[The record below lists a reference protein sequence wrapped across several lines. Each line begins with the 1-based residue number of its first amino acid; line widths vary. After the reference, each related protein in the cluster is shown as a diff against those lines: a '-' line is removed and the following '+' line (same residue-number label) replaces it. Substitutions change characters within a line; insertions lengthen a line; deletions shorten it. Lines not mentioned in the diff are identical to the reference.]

1 MTYQKRR
8 FKSAKQSLADLKEQR
23 IAWARAL
30 PIRRRRLPLG
40 ECPSC
45 DRDGPEGPSHDASPH
60 CESGSRPHC
69 TCDICF

>member
-8 FKSAKQSLADLKEQR
+8 FPKEHR
-23 IAWARAL
+23 IARVL
-30 PIRRRRLPLG
+30 ELGKIQSSRRRRLPLG
-40 ECPSC
+40 QCPSC

-69 TCDICF
+69 TCDTCF